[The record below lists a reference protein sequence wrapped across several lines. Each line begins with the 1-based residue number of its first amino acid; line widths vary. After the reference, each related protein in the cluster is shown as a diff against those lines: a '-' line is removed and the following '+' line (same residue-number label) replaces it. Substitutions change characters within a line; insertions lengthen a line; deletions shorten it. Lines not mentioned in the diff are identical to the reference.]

1 MRIYFNAFWSGFFEK
16 TNGNH
21 VDFFLDLCTK
31 IFKTECTIGTLE
43 NSEILLETIYRD
55 SVLKAKK
62 WQFSILYSGESRIHP
77 NTDEYT
83 IVLHGMRNHKNIVN
97 CPLFVSYLYC
107 NNYTD
112 RLKQPLPY
120 TVAMPRN
127 EVLAIISNPNGE
139 IRNKFLQMVESTGI
153 KVTYAGHYRNNIGGT
168 LQPEYKTKEFLD
180 YVSQFKFIVSMENSR
195 EDTYITE
202 KICHGLLANTIP
214 VYWGSPRVTDYFNKD
229 RFFNLES
236 GSIEEMGSII
246 NNMLECIM
254 DDNKYNQIRSQ
265 PVYANNEHWRTLDE
279 IAKDCRVLLEN
290 KDTFSPINK
299 IHFICSPEFEPA
311 RFEFLNNWI
320 TQLNINRDKV
330 KFFCPTYKH
339 TITDEMIWK
348 YVRTSYQMLF
358 PGNNRKQIRKA
369 DLSLTLNYIETL
381 KDIEKNFFDGMFCI
395 FESDVDLLPNHLDV
409 GNLFTTLKEKF
420 GSWDLVH
427 YGSTGED
434 AVQMWKPGYT
444 EDLTK
449 PGDKVR
455 LERQWSTR
463 STDTLVISMEGLHKQ
478 LHWFNTFLDYC
489 APIDYLFCHMIK
501 TNPSFK
507 FYWSDPAYFF
517 QRSNKLLE
525 KSNIKDDIEQFV
537 QFN

>member
-55 SVLKAKK
+55 SVLKAKD

-112 RLKQPLPY
+112 RLKAPLPDK
-120 TVAMPRN
+120 VAMPRN
-127 EVLAIISNPNGE
+127 EVLAIISNPNGNV
-139 IRNKFLQMVESTGI
+139 RNKFLQMVESTGI

-202 KICHGLLANTIP
+202 KICHGFLANTIP

-236 GSIEEMGSII
+236 GSIEEMGNII
-246 NNMLECIM
+246 ARMLECLAE
-254 DDNKYNQIRSQ
+254 DDKYNHMRSQ
-265 PVYANNEHWRTLDE
+265 PVYANNQHWRTLDE

-290 KDTFSPINK
+290 KNTFSPINK

-311 RFEFLNNWI
+311 RYEFLNNWI

-348 YVRTSYQMLF
+348 YVRTPYQMLF
-358 PGNNRKQIRKA
+358 PGNNRLQIRKA

-381 KDIEKNFFDGMFCI
+381 KDIEKNFLDGMFCI

-409 GNLFTTLKEKF
+409 GDLFTKLKEKF

-434 AVQMWKPGYT
+434 AVQMWNPNYV
-444 EDLTK
+444 EDLTQ

-463 STDTLVISMEGLHKQ
+463 STDTLVISMKGLHKQ
-478 LHWFNTFLDYC
+478 LSWFTNYVDYC

-501 TNPSFK
+501 TNKNFK

-525 KSNIKDDIEQFV
+525 KSNIKDEHEQLF
-537 QFN
+537 

>member
-43 NSEILLETIYRD
+43 DSEILLETIYRD

-112 RLKQPLPY
+112 RLKQPLPD

-168 LQPEYKTKEFLD
+168 LQHEYKTKEFLE

-202 KICHGLLANTIP
+202 KICHGLLANTVP

-236 GSIEEMGSII
+236 DSIEEMGSII
-246 NNMLECIM
+246 NIMLECIM
-254 DDNKYNQIRSQ
+254 DDTKYNHIRSQ

-290 KDTFSPINK
+290 KDMFSPINK

-311 RFEFLNNWI
+311 RYEFLNNWI

-339 TITDEMIWK
+339 TITDEMMRK
-348 YVRTSYQMLF
+348 YVHTPYTMIF
-358 PGNNRKQIRKA
+358 PGTSRSVLRKA

-381 KDIEKNFFDGMFCI
+381 KDIEKNFLDGMFCI

-409 GNLFTTLKEKF
+409 GDLFTKLKENW

-434 AVQMWKPGYT
+434 AVQMWNLGYT
-444 EDLTK
+444 EDFTQ

-463 STDTLVISMEGLHKQ
+463 STDTLVISIEGLIKQ
-478 LHWFNTFLDYC
+478 LHWFNTNVDYC
-489 APIDYLFCHMIK
+489 TPIDYLFCHMFK
-501 TNPSFK
+501 TFPSYK

-525 KSNIKDDIEQFV
+525 KSNIKEDNEQFV